1 MSCRSAILIDNFL
14 EQSKFDTIS
23 AKVSASSEYNTTT
36 VQDVRDSLFV
46 ETYTA
51 VFDRL
56 KEIGLYQEHF
66 LEATKIVNFS
76 YNQFRPA
83 NEGYGNFDGPHFDHG
98 GYVFY
103 IHPHWDESWE
113 GKIKFTNADEEEY
126 RNGIYAKPNRFIW
139 IDQET
144 YHDVTTTASNTTH
157 ARVANIAFLGG
168 TWESDP
174 VGTNFINITT
184 TS

>member
-14 EQSKFDTIS
+14 DQSKFDNLS
-23 AKVSASSEYNTTT
+23 AKVAVSSEYNTTIIK
-36 VQDVRDSLFV
+36 DLRDDLFTEV
-46 ETYTA
+46 YTA

-56 KEIGLYQEHF
+56 KEIGLYQAHF
-66 LEATKIVNFS
+66 AESIKLFG

-83 NEGYGNFDGPHFDHG
+83 NEGYGNFNGPHFDHG

-113 GKIKFTNADEEEY
+113 GKIKITNADEEEY

-139 IDQET
+139 IEPGT

-157 ARVANIAFLGG
+157 ASVANNAFLGG
-168 TWESDP
+168 NININPS
-174 VGTNFINITT
+174 GTSFININTT
-184 TS
+184 T

>member
-1 MSCRSAILIDNFL
+1 MACRSAVLIDNFL
-14 EQSKFDTIS
+14 DQSKFNTLS
-23 AKVSASSEYNTTT
+23 TKVVASPYYNTTSIYDT
-36 VQDVRDSLFV
+36 KDDLWKEV
-46 ETYTA
+46 YTA

-56 KEIGLYQEHF
+56 KEINMYQFHYAESVKLF
-66 LEATKIVNFS
+66 G

-83 NEGYGNFDGPHFDHG
+83 NEGYGNFNGPHFDHG

-103 IHPHWDESWE
+103 IHPDWDESWE
-113 GKIKFTNADEEEY
+113 GKIKFTHAVEEEY

-139 IDQET
+139 IDEHT

-168 TWESDP
+168 DWTSDP
-174 VGTNFINITT
+174 VGTDYINIFTT
-184 TS
+184 T

>member
-1 MSCRSAILIDNFL
+1 MACRSAILIDNFL

-23 AKVSASSEYNTTT
+23 AKVAASSEYNTTT
-36 VQDVRDSLFV
+36 IQDTRDALF
-46 ETYTA
+46 EEAYGA
-51 VFDRL
+51 VFERL
-56 KEIGLYQEHF
+56 KEIGLYQTHF
-66 LEATKIVNFS
+66 AESVKLFG

-83 NEGYGNFDGPHFDHG
+83 NEGYGNFNGPHFDHG

-113 GKIKFTNADEEEY
+113 GKIKITNADVEEY
-126 RNGIYAKPNRFIW
+126 RTGIYAKPNRFIW
-139 IDQET
+139 IEPGT
-144 YHDVTTTASNTTH
+144 FHDVTTTSSNTTH

-168 TWESDP
+168 NINIDP
-174 VGTNFINITT
+174 VGITFINIST

>member
-14 EQSKFDTIS
+14 DQSKFDNLS
-23 AKVSASSEYNTTT
+23 AKVAASSAYNTTT
-36 VQDVRDSLFV
+36 VQDLRDDLFTEV
-46 ETYTA
+46 YTA

-56 KEIGLYQEHF
+56 KEIKLYQPHF
-66 LEATKIVNFS
+66 DESIKLFG

-83 NEGYGNFDGPHFDHG
+83 NEGYGNFNGPHFDHG

-113 GKIKFTNADEEEY
+113 GKIKITNADEEQY

-139 IDQET
+139 IDPGT

-157 ARVANIAFLGG
+157 ARVSNIAFLGG
-168 TWESDP
+168 DIHVDP
-174 VGTNFINITT
+174 VGITFINILT

>member
-1 MSCRSAILIDNFL
+1 MSCRSAVLIDNFL
-14 EQSKFDTIS
+14 EQSKFDALS
-23 AKVSASSEYNTTT
+23 SKVASSSSYYDLTSVFDTKDALWE
-36 VQDVRDSLFV
+36 
-46 ETYTA
+46 EAYTA

-56 KEIGLYQEHF
+56 KEINMYQFHYAESVKLF
-66 LEATKIVNFS
+66 G

-83 NEGYGNFDGPHFDHG
+83 NEGYGNFNGPHFDHG

-113 GKIKFTNADEEEY
+113 GKIKFTNAVEEEY

-139 IDQET
+139 IDQDT

-168 TWESDP
+168 TWDSDP
-174 VGTNFINITT
+174 VGISFINIIT

>member
-1 MSCRSAILIDNFL
+1 MACRSAILIDNFL

-23 AKVSASSEYNTTT
+23 AKVAASSEYNTTT
-36 VQDVRDSLFV
+36 VQDTRDALFK
-46 ETYTA
+46 EAYA
-51 VFDRL
+51 LVFERL
-56 KEIGLYQEHF
+56 KEIGLYQTHYASAVKLF
-66 LEATKIVNFS
+66 G

-83 NEGYGNFDGPHFDHG
+83 NEGYGNFNGPHFDHG

-113 GKIKFTNADEEEY
+113 GKIKFTHAVEEEY
-126 RNGIYAKPNRFIW
+126 RNGIHAKPNRFIW

-144 YHDVTTTASNTTH
+144 YHDVTTTASNTSH

-168 TWESDP
+168 YQAHDP
-174 VGTNFINITT
+174 VGTDFINILTD
-184 TS
+184 S

>member
-14 EQSKFDTIS
+14 DQSKFDNLS
-23 AKVSASSEYNTTT
+23 AKVAASSAYNTTT
-36 VQDVRDSLFV
+36 VQDLRDDLFTEV
-46 ETYTA
+46 YTA

-56 KEIGLYQEHF
+56 KEIKLYQPHF
-66 LEATKIVNFS
+66 DESIKLFG

-83 NEGYGNFDGPHFDHG
+83 NEGYGNFNGPHFDHG

-103 IHPHWDESWE
+103 LHPHWDESWE
-113 GKIKFTNADEEEY
+113 GKIKITNADEEQY

-139 IDQET
+139 IDPGT

-168 TWESDP
+168 DIHVDP
-174 VGTNFINITT
+174 SGISFINITT
-184 TS
+184 TT

>member
-14 EQSKFDTIS
+14 DQSKFDNLS
-23 AKVSASSEYNTTT
+23 AKVAASSAYNTTT
-36 VQDVRDSLFV
+36 VQDLRDDLFTEV
-46 ETYTA
+46 YTA
-51 VFDRL
+51 VFNRL
-56 KEIGLYQEHF
+56 KEIGLYQEHYAESIKLF
-66 LEATKIVNFS
+66 G

-83 NEGYGNFDGPHFDHG
+83 NEGYGNFNGPHFDHG

-113 GKIKFTNADEEEY
+113 GKIKITNADEEQY

-139 IDQET
+139 IDPGT

-157 ARVANIAFLGG
+157 ARVANIDFLGG
-168 TWESDP
+168 DMHVDP
-174 VGTNFINITT
+174 SGTSFINITT
-184 TS
+184 TT

>member
-1 MSCRSAILIDNFL
+1 MACRSAILIDNFL

-23 AKVSASSEYNTTT
+23 AKVAASSEYNTTT
-36 VQDVRDSLFV
+36 VQDTRDALF
-46 ETYTA
+46 EEAYGL
-51 VFDRL
+51 VFERL
-56 KEIGLYQEHF
+56 KEIGLYQTHF
-66 LEATKIVNFS
+66 AESVKLFG

-83 NEGYGNFDGPHFDHG
+83 NEGYGNFNGPHFDHG

-103 IHPHWDESWE
+103 IHPDWDESWE
-113 GKIKFTNADEEEY
+113 GKIKITNADVEEY
-126 RNGIYAKPNRFIW
+126 RTGIYAKPNRFIW
-139 IDQET
+139 IEPGT

-168 TWESDP
+168 NINIDP
-174 VGTNFINITT
+174 VGITFINIST

>member
-14 EQSKFDTIS
+14 DQNKFDNLS
-23 AKVSASSEYNTTT
+23 AKVSVSDAYNTSII
-36 VQDVRDSLFV
+36 QDLRDDLFI
-46 ETYTA
+46 EAYTA

-56 KEIGLYQEHF
+56 KEVGLYQLHF
-66 LEATKIVNFS
+66 EESIKLFG

-83 NEGYGNFDGPHFDHG
+83 NEGYGNFNGPHFDHG

-113 GKIKFTNADEEEY
+113 GKIKITNAEVEEY
-126 RNGIYAKPNRFIW
+126 RNGIFAKPNRFIW
-139 IDQET
+139 IQPGT

-168 TWESDP
+168 EINQDP
-174 VGTNFINITT
+174 VGIDFINISTT
-184 TS
+184 T